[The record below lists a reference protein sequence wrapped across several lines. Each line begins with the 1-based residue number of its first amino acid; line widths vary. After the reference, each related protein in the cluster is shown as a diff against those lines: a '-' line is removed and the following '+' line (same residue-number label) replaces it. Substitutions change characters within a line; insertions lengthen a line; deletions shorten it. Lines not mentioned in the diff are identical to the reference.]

1 MAGSVERSRLWVEG
15 EDDSHAIRHLL
26 IRHGIDYDQNRKLWP
41 DRFPFINAAGGKDK
55 ILNSVETTVSVSNG
69 RSVGFV
75 LDADSSLRDRWN
87 AIASRLRKL
96 DLSVPQEIPPAGFVG
111 ESPRFRARV
120 GVWLMPDNQR
130 EGALED
136 FLETLVQAE
145 DPLLPHAK
153 ESAERAKALG
163 ARYPDSKAGE
173 AVLRTWLAWQED
185 PGLPYGSAIRARFF
199 RHDSP
204 TAESFVAWYRCLFAI
219 DASGGEPP

>member
-1 MAGSVERSRLWVEG
+1 MAGSVERSLLRVEG
-15 EDDSHAIRHLL
+15 KDDLHAIQHLL
-26 IRHGIDYDQNRKLWP
+26 IRHDIDYGQDHKQWP
-41 DRFPFINAAGGKDK
+41 DWFPFIKSADGKDE
-55 ILNSVETTVSVSNG
+55 ILKSVEAAVSVSNG

-75 LDADSSLRDRWN
+75 LDADSSHRARWN

-136 FLETLVQAE
+136 FLKTLFQAE

-163 ARYPDSKAGE
+163 ARYPDSKAE
-173 AVLRTWLAWQED
+173 KAVLRTWLAWQED
-185 PGLPYGSAIRARFF
+185 PGLPYGSAIRAQFF

-204 TAESFVAWYRCLFAI
+204 AAESFVAWYRRLFAI
-219 DASGGEPP
+219 DANGGEHP